1 MPSAREPGKA
11 MTSILAFQLVVLLGQ
26 TSIFFSDPGT
36 RLALFL
42 SAVACGL
49 YVFKLVF
56 DTFVRGWRSFPDSEP
71 AMRTGLIVSAVT
83 FFTG

>member
-1 MPSAREPGKA
+1 

-36 RLALFL
+36 RLALFIA
-42 SAVACGL
+42 AVVCGL

-56 DTFVRGWRSFPDSEP
+56 DTFVRAWRSFPDNEP
-71 AMRTGLIVSAVT
+71 AMRNGLIMAALT
-83 FFTG
+83 FFSG